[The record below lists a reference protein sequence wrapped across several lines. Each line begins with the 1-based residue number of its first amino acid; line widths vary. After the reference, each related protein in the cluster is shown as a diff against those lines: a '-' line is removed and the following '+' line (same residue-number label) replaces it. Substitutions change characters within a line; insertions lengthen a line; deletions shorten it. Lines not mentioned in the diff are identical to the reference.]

1 MKIRSHGDVG
11 AMLAPY
17 LINHNDQPQP
27 EVIRAIMLEGGLD
40 LPQGLW
46 RGNGD
51 VPDRR
56 DYNLPAPTP
65 TGTCCAVSHRRWVMI
80 NPSTV
85 VILYYSA

>member
-1 MKIRSHGDVG
+1 M
-11 AMLAPY
+11 
-17 LINHNDQPQP
+17 INHNDQPQP

-65 TGTCCAVSHRRWVMI
+65 TGTCAVSHKL
-80 NPSTV
+80 PSPPSLC
-85 VILYYSA
+85 LYLFLSLLSHLSAD